1 MTLGVYGLVSPAPR
15 RIGVTGVAGERLR
28 VVTVGAVSAIVGD
41 VTRAPRPTEANLRKY
56 DVVMRTLA
64 RNSAALLP
72 ARFGTQ
78 FRDLDELSLVLQS
91 RQLSLRRLLRHVRN
105 RAQITIRIVV
115 AQPHVGRTLPAP
127 RSGEAG
133 SGPLGEPNRV
143 RPTSGSSTSGSRTSG
158 STYLKGL
165 AAEAARARE
174 IPGFDPVR
182 AAVRRWVRD
191 ERIERQATVA
201 SVYHLIPRGSV
212 DVYHAALDRAART
225 TGLRL
230 RVSGPWPPYAFTTSF

>member
-15 RIGVTGVAGERLR
+15 RVGVTGVAGERLR

-56 DVVMRTLA
+56 DAVMRRLA
-64 RNSAALLP
+64 RDNAALLP
-72 ARFGTQ
+72 VRFGTQ

-91 RQLSLRRLLRHVRN
+91 RQPSLRRLLRHVRN

-115 AQPHVGRTLPAP
+115 AESGVRADSHVGRA
-127 RSGEAG
+127 
-133 SGPLGEPNRV
+133 
-143 RPTSGSSTSGSRTSG
+143 PTSGSS
-158 STYLKGL
+158 YLKGR

-174 IPGFDPVR
+174 IPGFEPVR
-182 AAVRRWVRD
+182 AAVRGWVRE
-191 ERIERQATVA
+191 ERIERQAAVT

-212 DVYHAALDRAART
+212 DAYRAALDRAART
-225 TGLRL
+225 ADLRI
-230 RVSGPWPPYAFTTSF
+230 RVSGPFPPYAFTNF

>member
-15 RIGVTGVAGERLR
+15 RIGVRGVAGEHLR

-41 VTRAPRPTEANLRKY
+41 VARAPRPTEANLRKY
-56 DVVMRTLA
+56 NGVMQVLGRA
-64 RNSAALLP
+64 NPALLP
-72 ARFGTQ
+72 VRFGTQ
-78 FRDLDELSLVLQS
+78 CRDLDELLLALQS
-91 RQLSLRRLLRHVRN
+91 RQTSLRRLLRHVRN
-105 RAQITIRIVV
+105 RAQITIRI
-115 AQPHVGRTLPAP
+115 AAPDTSP
-127 RSGEAG
+127 RSVSRA
-133 SGPLGEPNRV
+133 V
-143 RPTSGSSTSGSRTSG
+143 DSGSA
-158 STYLKGL
+158 YLKGL

-212 DVYHAALDRAART
+212 AAYRTALDRAARK
-225 TGLRL
+225 TGVRL
-230 RVSGPWPPYAFTTSF
+230 RVTGPWPPYAFTNF

>member
-15 RIGVTGVAGERLR
+15 RVGVTGVAGERLR

-56 DVVMRTLA
+56 DAVMRRLA
-64 RNSAALLP
+64 RDNAALLP
-72 ARFGTQ
+72 VRFGTQ

-115 AQPHVGRTLPAP
+115 AESGVRADSHVGRAL
-127 RSGEAG
+127 SG
-133 SGPLGEPNRV
+133 SPGEPNRV
-143 RPTSGSSTSGSRTSG
+143 RPTSGSRASGSS
-158 STYLKGL
+158 YLKGR

-174 IPGFDPVR
+174 IPGFEPVR
-182 AAVRRWVRD
+182 AAVRGWVRE
-191 ERIERQATVA
+191 ERIERQAAVT

-212 DVYHAALDRAART
+212 DAYRAALDRAART
-225 TGLRL
+225 ADLRI
-230 RVSGPWPPYAFTTSF
+230 RVSGPFPPYAFTNF